1 MKRKNLLVLL
11 TTVCLFSCQQQN
23 EQQELSKE
31 AINFS
36 TSIDNESVTDI
47 LTRSSSTLSLPVKD
61 CFTTGDVISMS
72 ISEQEYIPFTLGMD
86 NCTWD
91 EIGVNSE
98 TVTFYAHYPELSD
111 TPSTRSFGKPYR
123 EIKGGKEFLFGTAS
137 ASPWS
142 KNVSLNFKRM
152 TVPVILL
159 DENDRPYDGGATV
172 KLFMKN
178 QGVQN
183 LFDGAIQIAENA
195 KTEEIIIKKTSE
207 GSLTN
212 LIPQSIQAGKIGEVI
227 VGGEKQDIIAEQDV
241 NLNAGRALT
250 MRAYRG
256 RFTIIDERTPLRR

>member
-1 MKRKNLLVLL
+1 MKTKNLLVLL
-11 TTVCLFSCQQQN
+11 TTACLFSCQQQN

-31 AINFS
+31 VINFS

-47 LTRSSSTLSLPVKD
+47 LTRSNSTLSLPVKD

-72 ISEQEYIPFTLGMD
+72 VSQQDYIPFTLGMD
-86 NCTWD
+86 NYTWD
-91 EIGVNSE
+91 EIAADSE

-111 TPSTRSFGKPYR
+111 TPSTRSFGKLYR
-123 EIKGGKEFLFGTAS
+123 EIKGGKEFLFGTANTS
-137 ASPWS
+137 LWS

-159 DENDRPYDGGATV
+159 DENDRPYDGEATI
-172 KLFMKN
+172 KLFLKN

-183 LFDGAIQIAENA
+183 LFDGVIRIAENA
-195 KTEEIIIKKTSE
+195 KTEEITIKKASE
-207 GSLTN
+207 GVLTN

-227 VGGEKQDIIAEQDV
+227 VGGEKQDIVVDKNV

-256 RFTIIDERTPLRR
+256 GFTIIDERTPLRR